1 MNREE
6 DFNNPIFITES
17 PIIVRRIGTNILH
30 SYSNLEE
37 LYSDGI
43 KLSKYKP
50 EDVLRFLTLNAVS
63 NTITDNHYIV
73 GPLYPKKNKYGK
85 VKKDKYGNILPD
97 DFQLVVTGKRKK
109 LESLEEGAIR
119 EVGEE
124 VGLAIKDSKYLQN
137 KIKINKHTF
146 FSCNIDDTVKIQ
158 YDKINEIYTP
168 PYPYVS
174 SKDHLKGKIGCV
186 IYGSEESVL
195 SYMVSDIVQWYN
207 EDDIIGVVAVPYMEA
222 ISLLLDVPSIE

>member
-119 EVGEE
+119 
-124 VGLAIKDSKYLQN
+124 
-137 KIKINKHTF
+137 
-146 FSCNIDDTVKIQ
+146 
-158 YDKINEIYTP
+158 
-168 PYPYVS
+168 
-174 SKDHLKGKIGCV
+174 
-186 IYGSEESVL
+186 
-195 SYMVSDIVQWYN
+195 
-207 EDDIIGVVAVPYMEA
+207 
-222 ISLLLDVPSIE
+222 

>member
-6 DFNNPIFITES
+6 GFNNSIFITES
-17 PIIVRRIGTNILH
+17 PIIVRRIGTNVLQ

-50 EDVLRFLTLNAVS
+50 TDVLRFLTLNAVR

-73 GPLYPKKNKYGK
+73 GPLYPKKD
-85 VKKDKYGNILPD
+85 KDGNILPD
-97 DFQLVVTGKRKK
+97 DFQLVVTGKKK
-109 LESLEEGAIR
+109 KNETLKKGAFR

-124 VGLAIKDSKYLQN
+124 IGLAIKHPVYLQN
-137 KIKINKHTF
+137 KTKINKHTF
-146 FSCNIDDTVKIQ
+146 FSCDIDNTVNIQ
-158 YDKINEIYTP
+158 YDKINKIYVP
-168 PYPYVS
+168 RYPYNFS
-174 SKDHLKGKIGCV
+174 RDDFSGRIGCV
-186 IYGSEESVL
+186 IYGTEESVFR
-195 SYMVSDIVQWYN
+195 YMVSDIVQWYN